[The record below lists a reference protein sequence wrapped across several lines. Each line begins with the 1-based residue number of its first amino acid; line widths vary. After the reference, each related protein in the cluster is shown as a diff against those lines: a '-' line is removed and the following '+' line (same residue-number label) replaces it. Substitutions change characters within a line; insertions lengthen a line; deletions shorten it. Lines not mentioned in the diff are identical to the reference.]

1 MNPVILMAMYG
12 RKQLVQTNLE
22 LLRKQKCKV
31 VVITSTD
38 PDYLFIRDLDMPNVE
53 ICVAPNHPLG
63 RKWQIGLDYCKN
75 LNADPVV
82 VVGSDDFLSD
92 RFVEKALSFKELD
105 FIFFT
110 QWHIHD
116 SVGKKDYFLKYKNV
130 FPLGSGRVFFKRFL
144 DKNGWILFD
153 KERDRLLDDYAYEVV
168 KYEDKIL
175 MNPDGMKLLSVK
187 GSWETMNPMEKILQA
202 SDKIDWWPELNIDHH
217 FGFERKIKDIF
228 Q

>member
-1 MNPVILMAMYG
+1 MNPVILIAMYG

-22 LLRKQKCKV
+22 LLRKQNCKV

-63 RKWQIGLDYCKN
+63 KKWQIGVDYCKN
-75 LNADPVV
+75 LKADPLITL
-82 VVGSDDFLSD
+82 GSDDFLSSG
-92 RFVEKALSFKELD
+92 FVDKAITFKELD

-116 SVGKKDYFLKYKNV
+116 SINKKDYFLKYKNL
-130 FPLGSGRVFFKRFL
+130 FPLGSGRVFYKKFL
-144 DKNGWILFD
+144 ERNNWILFD
-153 KERDRLLDDYAYEVV
+153 SERERLLDDYAFDSI
-168 KYEDKIL
+168 KYDDRIL
-175 MNPDGMKLLSVK
+175 INPPEMKLLSIK
-187 GSWETMNPMEKILQA
+187 GRWETMNPMEKILEA
-202 SDKIDWWPELNIDHH
+202 SEKIDWWPEMSIDHH
-217 FGFERKIKDIF
+217 FGFERQIKDMF